1 MFYHPV
7 GGFSHVPAWKTG
19 ADRWELI
26 VSRRFE
32 SLTFKSSDDSIRP
45 FTPEQAK
52 EIVMS
57 LQKPAVFCNMTFDWP
72 VLHWNVS
79 YLANLFK
86 GKRIRFRIG
95 KKDMGTAPLF
105 ETECSYVE
113 ATLEE
118 FLAWSGRQPSCSSGP
133 FKAYDLHKYWTY
145 ADYKYIAQL
154 FEDKPEHFQDV
165 VWSDFG
171 FEGRNGRDSTLW
183 IGSRGAN
190 TPCHLDSYGC
200 NLVLQV
206 QGRKRW
212 YLYPPEDSSFLC
224 PTRFP
229 YEESSVF
236 SKVNV
241 VDPDLRSY
249 PQFKK
254 AQAHV
259 MTLEPGQ
266 VLFVPRHWWH
276 YVESIDP
283 ITGADHEARVEE
295 AITRTLI
302 CAVKSIENPAA
313 SDAWLNPTEVEITS
327 HETNLKYL
335 NGAVS
340 AYLEHKKTS
349 TIEYRLSGSQDAE
362 GILQDPCKKR
372 KIQANPEAQDIRV
385 KPCESHLARIK
396 TKNMGENPFGPNL
409 LQVLPQSQKTH
420 AKEIAE
426 QSSQGL
432 LSGNDGRFGKLHP
445 AGNTFGKDSDSRAF
459 VDQKDTNLSA
469 DSSKTVIST
478 NDLLDCVL
486 HPCVVSLMAH
496 LLLERTSV

>member
-1 MFYHPV
+1 MAA
-7 GGFSHVPAWKTG
+7 GDA
-19 ADRWELI
+19 
-26 VSRRFE
+26 
-32 SLTFKSSDDSIRP
+32 SLPPPDPGNSIRP

-72 VLHWNVS
+72 VLHWSVS

-118 FLAWSGRQPSCSSGP
+118 FLAWSGRQPSCSCGP

-212 YLYPPEDSSFLC
+212 YLYPPEDSSFLY
-224 PTRFP
+224 PTRLP

-241 VDPDLRSY
+241 VSPDLRSY

-266 VLFVPRHWWH
+266 
-276 YVESIDP
+276 D
-283 ITGADHEARVEE
+283 ADHEARVEE

-313 SDAWLNPTEVEITS
+313 SEAWLNPTEAEITS
-327 HETNLKYL
+327 HETNLKFL

-340 AYLEHKKTS
+340 AYLENKKTR
-349 TIEYRLSGSQDAE
+349 ISGFQDAE
-362 GILQDPCKKR
+362 GIIQDSCKKR
-372 KIQANPEAQDIRV
+372 KIQVNPDPRDIRV
-385 KPCESHLARIK
+385 KPYESHLTGIK
-396 TKNMGENPFGPNL
+396 TKNVGEIPFGPNL
-409 LQVLPQSQKTH
+409 LQVLPQSQKTC
-420 AKEIAE
+420 ATEIVE
-426 QSSQGL
+426 HTSHCL
-432 LSGNDGRFGKLHP
+432 FSGNDGCFGKLHP

-459 VDQKDTNLSA
+459 PDQKDTNLSA

-486 HPCVVSLMAH
+486 HPHVVSLMAH
-496 LLLERTSV
+496 LLLERASI